1 MDSLEYFNRTL
12 TLSPVIGN
20 KEVSAECNVEEMSDV
35 ERDGKTKAQK
45 QDIDTKRLPLPP
57 STTNLKAISAA
68 ALVAARRK
76 VI

>member
-1 MDSLEYFNRTL
+1 MDNLEYFNRTL
-12 TLSPVIGN
+12 LLSPVIGN
-20 KEVSAECNVEEMSDV
+20 KELSAECNDKEMHDI

-45 QDIDTKRLPLPP
+45 QDVDSKRLPLPP